1 MMDQGLK
8 LNILSW
14 EHSDGKVIGSFGS
27 AVYVNGMLLQRL
39 SGGASHHPRESTRER
54 EREKEKETERKKGTS
69 QASAGA
75 GRQSDEPHHELCLRP
90 MSAEPSGSQDTLL
103 HPF

>member
-54 EREKEKETERKKGTS
+54 ERKRKRQRERKAPRKPL
-69 QASAGA
+69 QV
-75 GRQSDEPHHELCLRP
+75 RDDNP
-90 MSAEPSGSQDTLL
+90 MNRTMSYVCGL
-103 HPF
+103 